1 MQQLKIQLVL
11 LLGVGLVAYNVYA
24 RALFRDKMVVVAVD
38 EARNPAITNVLF

>member
-1 MQQLKIQLVL
+1 MQQLKIQFVL

-24 RALFRDKMVVVAVD
+24 SAPFRDKMVVVAVD